1 MLTVKVEL
9 NSAITRKTT
18 ELGRLHI
25 ANVGGTRTRGDYA
38 GLAHR
43 KGAEPQFWEDGP
55 TVIRRGRVEGY
66 GRLAE
71 PVWELV
77 SSMLQDMGYRGGRGA
92 TALPPNDPYVTRLRE
107 ALSLALSRL
116 IRAERRTAAP
126 SVTPSWPWPRSSRA
140 TCPTRSYASYARSSE
155 SPSQTRR

>member
-71 PVWELV
+71 PVW
-77 SSMLQDMGYRGGRGA
+77 
-92 TALPPNDPYVTRLRE
+92 
-107 ALSLALSRL
+107 
-116 IRAERRTAAP
+116 
-126 SVTPSWPWPRSSRA
+126 
-140 TCPTRSYASYARSSE
+140 
-155 SPSQTRR
+155 